1 MTRNMVNVREGQG
14 CILEEEE
21 VLWELTENISVPF
34 HAIGEM
40 FTVRVI
46 YVRVPQKQHDNAPQQ

>member
-1 MTRNMVNVREGQG
+1 MVNVREGQG